1 MDNTV
6 SQRQAAGAGL
16 IALLLGLALTAAL
29 ALMIVVWMPA

>member
-16 IALLLGLALTAAL
+16 IAFLVGLALTAAL
-29 ALMIVVWMPA
+29 VL